1 MHHLTS
7 RGGRKGVGRYPRSKM
22 EPGEDDGVF
31 LSSDVDLDVSLKV
44 RAAQSSPC
52 SRNSQLKKDFS
63 RSRALPLLT
72 SNFAGY

>member
-1 MHHLTS
+1 
-7 RGGRKGVGRYPRSKM
+7 M

-31 LSSDVDLDVSLKV
+31 LSSDVDLDVRLKV

>member
-1 MHHLTS
+1 
-7 RGGRKGVGRYPRSKM
+7 M
-22 EPGEDDGVF
+22 EPGEDDDVF
-31 LSSDVDLDVSLKV
+31 LSSDVDLDVRLKV